1 MSNFTQQLQK
11 IKTHPGFVAALDQ
24 SGGSTPKALS
34 SYGIKEDAWS
44 NEAEM
49 FALVHQMRTRIITSP
64 SFTGERIL
72 GAILFENTVDSDIGR
87 QPSADY
93 LWNVK
98 RVVPFLKVD
107 QGLAAEKG
115 GVQLMKPMPNLGALL
130 AKAKAKRIFGTKM
143 RSFIKQANAASIKD
157 IMNQQFEAARQII
170 AAGLVPIVEPEVD
183 IHSLEK
189 AKAEGLLKAAL
200 LEKLNELPVDQL
212 VMLKLTLPEQD
223 DFYSEC
229 VSHPNVV
236 RVVAL
241 SGGYTREEANN
252 RLRRNHGIVASFSR
266 ALVEGLS
273 AQQSDADYNA
283 LLDASIQSIFEASTT
298 KTGDDRSIGESSDGR
313 SRLTRTV

>member
-1 MSNFTQQLQK
+1 MSNYTEQLQK
-11 IKTHPGFVAALDQ
+11 MKTNPGFVAALDQ

-34 SYGIKEDAWS
+34 SYGIKENAWS

-72 GAILFENTVDSDIGR
+72 GAILFENTMDSDIEG

-98 RVVPFLKVD
+98 RIVPLLKVD
-107 QGLAAEKG
+107 EGLAAERN
-115 GVQLMKPMPNLGALL
+115 GVQLMKPMPKLAALL

-143 RSFIKQANAASIKD
+143 RSLIKQANAGGIKD
-157 IMNQQFEAARQII
+157 VVSQQFETARQII
-170 AAGLVPIVEPEVD
+170 AGKLVPIIEPEVD
-183 IHSLEK
+183 IHCPEK
-189 AKAEGLLKAAL
+189 AEAEGVLKTAL
-200 LEKLNELPVDQL
+200 IKKLNELPVGHL

-223 DFYSEC
+223 DFYAEC
-229 VSHPNVV
+229 VSNPNVV
-236 RVVAL
+236 RVLAL
-241 SGGYTREEANN
+241 SGGHSREECNK

-273 AQQSDADYNA
+273 VQQSDAEYNA
-283 LLDASIQSIFEASTT
+283 LLDQFIQSIFEASTN
-298 KTGDDRSIGESSDGR
+298 KTGDQPGR
-313 SRLTRTV
+313 SRVARTA